1 MNIQN
6 NGYLS
11 IAQLTDQHLNKSQ
24 RTQAT
29 EGAESLSFQEIL
41 RQKALPG
48 TGNLKFSK
56 HAMGRLADRNIE
68 LSDSQLER
76 LQSAAQKAGQKGFAG
91 DHGSAGIHRER
102 AQSDCR
108 HGHGQHGDNGQYIH
122 KYQRSGHYITGPC
135 KEVIASGM
143 TDRGIRRFDRRNNHY
158 DEITFFWSVGS

>member
-29 EGAESLSFQEIL
+29 EGAESLSFQAIL

-76 LQSAAQKAGQKGFAG
+76 LQSAAQKAGQKGIRDSLVIMDQLAFIVNVPNQTVVTAM
-91 DHGSAGIHRER
+91 DSTETM
-102 AQSDCR
+102 
-108 HGHGQHGDNGQYIH
+108 DNIFTNINGA
-122 KYQRSGHYITGPC
+122 
-135 KEVIASGM
+135 VI
-143 TDRGIRRFDRRNNHY
+143 I
-158 DEITFFWSVGS
+158 